1 MPAIPNFTNPA
12 WQKSR
17 TNPQLVISILEGK
30 NLQMPANRGPV
41 TDEQAPDL
49 VAYIRTFGPVVAA
62 LPPVGTAAG
71 SSDFEVE
78 INKLAQQWEEMDRH
92 LRDLSSAPAASTLD
106 KEGAAAALYAR
117 PFAPDDID
125 RGRELFMGQRP
136 FAAGG
141 ASCIACHA
149 VDGSGPREGGRL
161 GPDLTKVYERV
172 GGRAGLTA
180 QLLTPTTPAM
190 CALYQQHSL
199 EPDEASS
206 LAAYLEET
214 DKIGVEQASAPPLNF
229 LLMGLG
235 GTVLGLATVSTFW
248 RSRFAPR
255 SRPPLNAKGAPT
267 RRSDLPVRGKRRA
280 MVGTAAQ
287 TIATARLP
295 EDHIGSGL

>member
-1 MPAIPNFTNPA
+1 MPAIPNFTEPA

-17 TNPQLVISILEGK
+17 TNTQLMISILEGK

-49 VAYIRTFGPVVAA
+49 VAYIRTFGPRIETV
-62 LPPVGTAAG
+62 AG
-71 SSDFEVE
+71 SSDFETE
-78 INKLAQQWEEMDRH
+78 FNKLSQQWEKLDGQI
-92 LRDLSSAPAASTLD
+92 RDLSSAPAAALST
-106 KEGAAAALYAR
+106 R
-117 PFAPDDID
+117 PFTQEDID

-172 GGRAGLTA
+172 GGRADLTA
-180 QLLTPTTPAM
+180 QLLTPTSPAM
-190 CALYQQHSL
+190 CALYQQHAL

-206 LAAYLEET
+206 LTAYLEET
-214 DKIGVEQASAPPLNF
+214 DKHGVKQASGPPLMF

-235 GTVLGLATVSTFW
+235 GAVLGLATVGTFL
-248 RSRFAPR
+248 RGRVGPR
-255 SRPPLNAKGAPT
+255 SRPPLNGKAAATK
-267 RRSDLPVRGKRRA
+267 RSENELSVRVKRRA
-280 MVGTAAQ
+280 KVGAAGPAA
-287 TIATARLP
+287 ATAQIP
-295 EDHIGSGL
+295 EDYVGSGL